1 VMFKA
6 SLPDSEIEDRRE
18 LKAKLEGSLK

>member
-6 SLPDSEIEDRRE
+6 SLPDSEIETGESRKRNW
-18 LKAKLEGSLK
+18 KAV

>member
-6 SLPDSEIEDRRE
+6 SLPDSEIEIGESRKRNW
-18 LKAKLEGSLK
+18 KAV